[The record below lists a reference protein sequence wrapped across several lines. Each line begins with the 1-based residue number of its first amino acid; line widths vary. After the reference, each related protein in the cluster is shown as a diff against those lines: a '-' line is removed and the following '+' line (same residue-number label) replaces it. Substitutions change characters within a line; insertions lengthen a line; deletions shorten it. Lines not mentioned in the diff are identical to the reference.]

1 MRNISAVFKANL
13 QLYLALLLMSVA
25 TCQVSAQTLES
36 FISAD
41 LALRNCRTI
50 APLPSLQQSGIGAIL
65 ASKPATIPEVRF
77 IYLVP
82 SDRAVNANYAMA
94 IANAARDLQRF
105 YQQQL
110 GNTKTFNLRS
120 PIVETI
126 RTAHTAIWYQTNP
139 NGATFVQFY
148 NNTLQ
153 DAAAG
158 VGGFNTSSYIY
169 AVYIDSESTCG
180 QCGGCGGG
188 GALVVGSGDLKGLVG
203 LPTVRS
209 CPTDPAPIQYP
220 PCRYVGGL
228 GHELGHA
235 FGLPH
240 PPNCE
245 QTTSACDAG
254 DIMWT
259 GLYAYPATYINASER
274 AILNGS
280 TFFVT
285 QAPVIGPTS
294 CNNLLS
300 TKAQSVSMQVTLS
313 PNPAHDVVTLRLA
326 SSLPIR
332 MTAIVLDV
340 LGREVKE
347 YSIAAGVSETSFDV
361 QRLPKGLYI
370 IRLANT
376 SQKML
381 LE

>member
-1 MRNISAVFKANL
+1 MINIFSSVKAKLHISLAILSA
-13 QLYLALLLMSVA
+13 SV
-25 TCQVSAQTLES
+25 TICQVSAQTLES
-36 FISAD
+36 FIAND
-41 LALRNCRTI
+41 LALRTCRPITPSPILKQTGNGTI
-50 APLPSLQQSGIGAIL
+50 SAA
-65 ASKPATIPEVRF
+65 KPAAIPEVRF

-82 SDRAVNANYAMA
+82 SDRTVNTNYATA

-110 GNTKTFNLRS
+110 GNTKTFILHS
-120 PIVETI
+120 PIVEII
-126 RTAHTAIWYQTNP
+126 RTTHAAIWYQTNP
-139 NGATFVQFY
+139 NGATYVQFY

-158 VGGFNTSSYIY
+158 VGGFNMSSYTY

-203 LPTVRS
+203 LPIVRS

-245 QTTSACDAG
+245 STTSACDAG

-259 GLYAYPATYINASER
+259 GLYAYPATYINTSER
-274 AILNGS
+274 AILNS
-280 TFFVT
+280 SSFFVAQLLVT
-285 QAPVIGPTS
+285 GPTS
-294 CNNLLS
+294 CNNLLP
-300 TKAQSVSMQVTLS
+300 TKTQSVNKQVTLS
-313 PNPAHDVVTLRLA
+313 PNPAHDVVTLHLA
-326 SSLPIR
+326 TIFPVR
-332 MTAIVLDV
+332 TTAVVLDV
-340 LGREVKE
+340 LGREIKE
-347 YSIAAGVSETSFDV
+347 YTIPAGISETSFDV
-361 QRLPKGLYI
+361 QRLPRGLYF
-370 IRLANT
+370 IRLGNT